1 MRSLVA
7 WANGAICGGG
17 KAGVAAVAAKA
28 EPARKANVQSKVAGR
43 RGISMETKLRRGTLG
58 ESAKRTNGEI
68 RPKATMAAEQ
78 GVGGRRG
85 GAQMKLPKREK
96 FGA

>member
-43 RGISMETKLRRGTLG
+43 RGINIGQKLKRLTPGKRQNGRTAKLGRKLQRRRDKWWGGCG
-58 ESAKRTNGEI
+58 E
-68 RPKATMAAEQ
+68 
-78 GVGGRRG
+78 GR
-85 GAQMKLPKREK
+85 K
-96 FGA
+96 

>member
-28 EPARKANVQSKVAGR
+28 EPARKANVQIMVAGR
-43 RGISMETKLRRGTLG
+43 RGINIGKKLKRLTPGK
-58 ESAKRTNGEI
+58 SAKRTNGEI
-68 RPKATMAAEQ
+68 RPKDTTAARYV
-78 GVGGRRG
+78 VGRLRG